1 MTTQSQ
7 TSSDAAD
14 DRRRLSQFLNALSD
28 TLELILYQRPD
39 LFGLHGGAFQALWP
53 GVRERFQAVQ
63 DALNP
68 DRDQPANLK
77 ELPDRLA
84 DHGLTGE
91 ELSLKLN
98 IFSSL
103 LLAFL
108 DELERREDAEAFWKT
123 WDARLEV
130 PEPTGGVLRR
140 AIRGRVRAAL
150 AATRR
155 ILKGGLRQ
163 VLGAADVVLDSL
175 GDALS
180 FIPGP
185 KAAAAAIKEFK
196 DAADAV
202 LVEPDEAER
211 PPRRTVWREP
221 KPSPTGEPTFATLR
235 QSASELTSS
244 PRRQ

>member
-1 MTTQSQ
+1 M
-7 TSSDAAD
+7 
-14 DRRRLSQFLNALSD
+14 RLSQFLNALRD

-53 GVRERFQAVQ
+53 GVRERFKAVQ
-63 DALNP
+63 DDALKP
-68 DRDQPANLK
+68 DQQLPTNLK

-91 ELSLKLN
+91 ELTLKLN

-150 AATRR
+150 ATTRR
-155 ILKGGLRQ
+155 IMKGGLRQ
-163 VLGAADVVLDSL
+163 VLGAADVVLGSL

-185 KAAAAAIKEFK
+185 NAAAAAIKEFK

-211 PPRRTVWREP
+211 PSRRTVWREP
-221 KPSPTGEPTFATLR
+221 EPSPTGVPTFATLR
-235 QSASELTSS
+235 QSASALSSS